1 MGGLQSNR
9 KPSYD
14 ANGEGTGKKIVIF
27 FCGSQVTIVE
37 LFIFSFQSILIISR
51 YSVLL
56 EKERLE
62 RYVRKTRF
70 AVKKFDL
77 FQQVA
82 FDLNRFLFFRS
93 ASFRRRTPKPCM
105 Q

>member
-14 ANGEGTGKKIVIF
+14 ANGEGIGKKLVF
-27 FCGSQVTIVE
+27 FCGSQNTIVE
-37 LFIFSFQSILIISR
+37 LFIFSFQSILIISK

-62 RYVRKTRF
+62 RYVRNAPF
-70 AVKKFDL
+70 AVEKFDL

-82 FDLNRFLFFRS
+82 FDFNRFFFFRS
-93 ASFRRRTPKPCM
+93 ASFRRRTLKPCM